1 MDQNTI
7 NPAWLMNPT
16 TLAYSANSDESVL
29 DAYGFGK
36 HETKVVSSLATLEK
50 QKEINGATYFV
61 SLSRAVNNETPYEVY
76 KKRWN
81 TDRGAAADFALLCAQ
96 IEKRHNGKEDAGF
109 TNNAYTQ
116 ALRFAKAGI
125 EDYAKIHEM
134 DPETWAELTAN
145 QKRFGKPR
153 LEDRSPRP
161 RLEDK
166 VSAKKSVRRKS
177 CSRDGR

>member
-1 MDQNTI
+1 MDKNIT

-16 TLAYSANSDESVL
+16 TLAYSASSDESVL

-36 HETKVVSSLATLEK
+36 HETKIVSSLATLEK

-61 SLSRAVNNETPYEVY
+61 SLSRAINNEVPYEVY

-81 TDRGAAADFALLCAQ
+81 SDRGAAADFALLCAQ
-96 IEKRHNGKEDAGF
+96 IEKRHNGKEDVSF
-109 TNNAYTQ
+109 TNRAYTQ

-125 EDYAKIHEM
+125 EDYAKIHDM

-145 QKRFGKPR
+145 LERFGKPK
-153 LEDRSPRP
+153 LEDRTPAPRQ
-161 RLEDK
+161 E
-166 VSAKKSVRRKS
+166 AKEFARTPALKKDY
-177 CSRDGR
+177 SRGGR